1 MLRTSLWAGVVLLA
15 VAGCG
20 GGGDRPEA
28 VTGRVLYH
36 GTPLAGGTIVF
47 DPDPERGGDGP
58 VAGGEIGP
66 DGRYA
71 LRPEDGSGVSPGWHR
86 VTFAAAS
93 GTTLPA
99 RYSDPARSGQSC
111 EVKAGRANEINF
123 DLQ

>member
-1 MLRTSLWAGVVLLA
+1 MLRSAVWFGAFALVL
-15 VAGCG
+15 AGCG
-20 GGGDRPEA
+20 GADDRPEA
-28 VTGRVLYH
+28 VSGHVLYR
-36 GTPLAGGTIVF
+36 GKPLAGGTIVF
-47 DPDPERGGDGP
+47 EPDPERGGDGP

-93 GTTLPA
+93 GTTLPL
-99 RYSDPARSGQSC
+99 RYSDPARCGQSC